1 MNTRRPLHHALLAI
15 ALATACGSL
24 VLGAEGSPAAE
35 ADYWAPAPNATPAP
49 GASSPPVSV
58 VLCQPDT
65 SGPAPE
71 MIPGHTTNEAGVTMA
86 AGPHGDAL
94 CAACNRHLEP
104 PFGAANR
111 ATMAAQVAK
120 GEAALMV
127 LHHYDFAAGGAQ
139 LNYRGQQRLL
149 KIALRSQRNPFPIII
164 EGTRHDPQLDS
175 DRYASV
181 VSQLAL
187 LPVPIPAQRVVI
199 APSPARPMDG
209 VDAEIV
215 HQNLLNRMYS
225 GGDAVNST
233 AVPTGPTGTGD
244 PSR

>member
-1 MNTRRPLHHALLAI
+1 MNSRRPLHHALLAI

-24 VLGAEGSPAAE
+24 VLGADADGNSIAE
-35 ADYWAPAPNATPAP
+35 ADYWAQASAAP
-49 GASSPPVSV
+49 SPPVSV
-58 VLCQPDT
+58 IVCE
-65 SGPAPE
+65 PAVGGAASE
-71 MIPGHTTNEAGVTMA
+71 FAPGHTANEAGA
-86 AGPHGDAL
+86 AVVVSPHADAP
-94 CAACNRHLEP
+94 CAVCNRHPEP

-127 LHHYDFAAGGAQ
+127 LHLYDFAPGGAE
-139 LNYRGQQRLL
+139 LNYRGQQRLM
-149 KIALRSQRNPFPIII
+149 KIALRGQRNPFPIII
-164 EGTRHDPQLDS
+164 EATRHDPQLDS
-175 DRYASV
+175 ARYASV
-181 VSQLAL
+181 VSQLGL

-199 APSPARPMDG
+199 ASSPARPMDG

-233 AVPTGPTGTGD
+233 GAPAGATGTGD